1 MTKNS
6 GCSPK
11 VQTYQSKTQGTNN
24 VGTTFILRLVIYYK
38 FQFRTFYGYVFYFSA
53 IHRFQEV
60 LYHPRSAYQ
69 HDNFREARSQQCNS
83 TSSKTSRF
91 QIVLEVKKKFQ
102 QVLFVKGMTIS
113 RNYVSA
119 EWRNLQRDLGISRHI
134 LTPRAVI
141 WLSHLSSEIL
151 DGSSRAKEKVLLQG
165 PNNYNSAITDQTL
178 FPWPCPQ
185 LEEQLWLFWLK
196 AQAAKVSLSAG
207 ATRSWR
213 LRRIRDSFAIK

>member
-1 MTKNS
+1 M
-6 GCSPK
+6 
-11 VQTYQSKTQGTNN
+11 
-24 VGTTFILRLVIYYK
+24 
-38 FQFRTFYGYVFYFSA
+38 
-53 IHRFQEV
+53 
-60 LYHPRSAYQ
+60 
-69 HDNFREARSQQCNS
+69 
-83 TSSKTSRF
+83 SRR
-91 QIVLEVKKKFQ
+91 V
-102 QVLFVKGMTIS
+102 
-113 RNYVSA
+113 
-119 EWRNLQRDLGISRHI
+119 

-213 LRRIRDSFAIK
+213 LHRIRDSFAIKQMTLCWPGATLVWLFGFSATKIHTGISSEYKSAALAKLEYSEPKDYLWVPEKMTFFHWQIVLSVSCVSGRAFHPHLGYCIFLFW